1 MEVSG
6 EVADLLV
13 REGLQVA
20 EIAAKLAGKG
30 VVSAAALIVALLKGN
45 YKTVGKVGVNRLN
58 KENAEAVIVP
68 IRAEDL
74 SKFEKLAKQYGA
86 LYAAVQSKASDSE
99 VVHIISNVN
108 CSAQLNTILQIMGYE
123 EPERRRSSEVKKEPA
138 TPREKSYPER
148 RSGSTASRNEEKP
161 SVRDTLERL
170 KTVADKA
177 LPHSER
183 GKDKTR

>member
-58 KENAEAVIVP
+58 KENAEDRLQPGTSVSSFDVP
-68 IRAEDL
+68 SYIFLRPEEHPSSYTNHQL
-74 SKFEKLAKQYGA
+74 SYL
-86 LYAAVQSKASDSE
+86 
-99 VVHIISNVN
+99 NVPKSGRGQN
-108 CSAQLNTILQIMGYE
+108 QKTIFPTIC
-123 EPERRRSSEVKKEPA
+123 SSETQPTVVL
-138 TPREKSYPER
+138 RESTEVER
-148 RSGSTASRNEEKP
+148 WSPMQKYRLSGTW
-161 SVRDTLERL
+161 
-170 KTVADKA
+170 
-177 LPHSER
+177 
-183 GKDKTR
+183 

>member
-1 MEVSG
+1 M
-6 EVADLLV
+6 
-13 REGLQVA
+13 
-20 EIAAKLAGKG
+20 
-30 VVSAAALIVALLKGN
+30 
-45 YKTVGKVGVNRLN
+45 GVNRLN

-108 CSAQLNTILQIMGYE
+108 YSAQLNMGYE

-177 LPHSER
+177 LPRSER